1 LPHGKLTA
9 IDTDI
14 LTVVGDIPMPV
25 GDLKRRM
32 TVVRLRDRRLVI
44 QGDHG
49 RGKAAL
55 AGQLRRWAEL
65 PSLRRILVSHG
76 SPIERDA
83 PQILHALARSL
94 D

>member
-1 LPHGKLTA
+1 VPFPIKA
-9 IDTDI
+9 IMVDD
-14 LTVVGDIPMPV
+14 
-25 GDLKRRM
+25 
-32 TVVRLRDRRLVI
+32 
-44 QGDHG
+44 
-49 RGKAAL
+49 KAAL